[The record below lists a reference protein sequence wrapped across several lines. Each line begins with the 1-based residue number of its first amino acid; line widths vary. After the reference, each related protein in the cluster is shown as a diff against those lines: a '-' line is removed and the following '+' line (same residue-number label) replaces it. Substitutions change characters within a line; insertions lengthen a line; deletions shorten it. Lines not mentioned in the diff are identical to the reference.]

1 MTSSSQNRRC
11 VQPVWLFV
19 SSVTSLPIRYPSSL
33 APCILCRSFLDGSSG
48 ASLLEHFAEDELALH
63 LALWPCAWILMEP
76 SRKAPPF
83 QTPRGP
89 IAIPLRI
96 DQVASPFPLELSHP
110 YYLRQP
116 RMGMCSE
123 HCVIYTDM

>member
-11 VQPVWLFV
+11 VQPVWLLV
-19 SSVTSLPIRYPSSL
+19 SSVTSLRSGIHTSL

-48 ASLLEHFAEDELALH
+48 ASFLERFAEDELALH

-76 SRKAPPF
+76 SRKGPPF
-83 QTPRGP
+83 HTPRRP

-96 DQVASPFPLELSHP
+96 DQVASPFPLELLHP

-123 HCVIYTDM
+123 HCVICTDM